1 MTPFIVSPAKF
12 KTLRARMRRAGVYEK
27 DIEETFI
34 RSEGKGGQR
43 VNKVATCV
51 RLFHVPTEIMVKC
64 QKERDQQAN
73 RYIGRTLLLEK
84 VIDREAKENNLRKH
98 EAEKLKR
105 QRRRRTRKGK
115 EVMLSDKHHR
125 STKKD
130 ERRKLD
136 VKHLDGFL

>member
-12 KTLRARMRRAGVYEK
+12 KNLRARMRRAGVYEK
-27 DIEETFI
+27 DIDESFI

-51 RLFHVPTEIMVKC
+51 RLFHTPTEIAVKC

-73 RYIGRTLLLEK
+73 RYIARTLLLDK
-84 VIDREAKENNLRKH
+84 VILKEEKENKLRKH
-98 EAEKLKR
+98 VAEKLKR

-115 EVMLSDKHHR
+115 ETMLSDKHHR
-125 STKKD
+125 SSKKD

-136 VKHLDGFL
+136 VKHLDSFL